1 MRPPRIKGVDC
12 RFAPLAS
19 ASELGA
25 CSRESGERDAIRRA
39 AHIVHTCRVEEVDDR
54 RRVAAMLTADAE
66 MHFGCD
72 GTTLVDGHLHQL
84 KDGGIDGLEGI

>member
-1 MRPPRIKGVDC
+1 
-12 RFAPLAS
+12 
-19 ASELGA
+19 
-25 CSRESGERDAIRRA
+25 
-39 AHIVHTCRVEEVDDR
+39 
-54 RRVAAMLTADAE
+54 MLTADAE